1 MKTVSIA
8 MRSNN
13 DAPYAKRAIDSVLAQ
28 NFKDFEV
35 LSFDDSSVDGTR
47 EIIDSYPQI
56 TRHVLP
62 NLPYMPGRVLN
73 FAVSKCDCKIVVFNN
88 CDAIPL
94 NPDWLE
100 RLIEP
105 ILSGRAQ
112 MAYARQLPRSDA
124 QVWVRKDYSRAFP
137 EKNAL
142 SADFFSAASSAF
154 DMKIFD
160 SLKFDES
167 TRYSED
173 VMYSKRAREMGFKVE
188 YAPNALVEHSH
199 NYTWEGVRKRFAGE
213 GAADARIFGKSPHAF
228 PCAREI
234 FRSIPSDFLWLAKN
248 GGLLQFLDCLKF
260 RILQKTSFYKA
271 FNAELEKIEK
281 EKK

>member
-13 DAPYAKRAIDSVLAQ
+13 DAPYVKRAIDSILSQ

-35 LSFDDSSVDGTR
+35 LSFDDSSSDGTR

-56 TRHVLP
+56 ERYELP
-62 NLPYMPGRVLN
+62 KLPYMPGRVLN
-73 FAVSKCDCKIVVFNN
+73 FAASKCKCKIVVFNN

-94 NPDWLE
+94 NNDWLE
-100 RLIEP
+100 KLIEP

-112 MAYARQLPRSDA
+112 MTYARQLPRSDA
-124 QVWVRKDYSRAFP
+124 QAWVRKDYSRAFP
-137 EKNAL
+137 ENEAL
-142 SADFFSAASSAF
+142 TPDFFSAASSAF

-160 SLKFDES
+160 TLKFDET

-173 VMYSKRAREMGFKVE
+173 VMYSKRARQLGFKVE
-188 YAPNALVEHSH
+188 YVPLSIVEHSH

-213 GAADARIFGKSPHAF
+213 GAADARIFGKSPYAF
-228 PCAREI
+228 PCVREI
-234 FRSIPSDFLWLAKN
+234 LRSVVSDTLWLAKN
-248 GGLLQFLDCLKF
+248 GALTDFFGFLKF

-271 FNAELEKIEK
+271 FNSEL
-281 EKK
+281 KKLEAQKK